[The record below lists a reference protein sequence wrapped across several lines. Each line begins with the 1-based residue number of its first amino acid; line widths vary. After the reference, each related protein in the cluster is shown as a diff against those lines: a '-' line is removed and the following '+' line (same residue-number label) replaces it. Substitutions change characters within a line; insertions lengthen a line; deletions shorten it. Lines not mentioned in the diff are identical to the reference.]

1 MNDIDNRL
9 WYNKKISMRVI
20 LTFAFP
26 FEFVH
31 IYTYNG
37 LGMNVNNWGNKNC
50 ERERELDKKP
60 SLVGMQFFY
69 RMHICPGCQRT
80 WKRVCLGPL
89 SA

>member
-1 MNDIDNRL
+1 MLIIGEIR
-9 WYNKKISMRVI
+9 IVR
-20 LTFAFP
+20 
-26 FEFVH
+26 
-31 IYTYNG
+31 
-37 LGMNVNNWGNKNC
+37 

-60 SLVGMQFFY
+60 SLVGIQFFY